1 LVLPLRIR
9 RIFSASMNGFDERV
23 VLAEVL
29 PGSIVKSVF
38 FLYGFFTQY
47 VLGVPAAI
55 GNELEIILEPCRL
68 AL

>member
-1 LVLPLRIR
+1 
-9 RIFSASMNGFDERV
+9 MNGFDERV
-23 VLAEVL
+23 VLAEAL

>member
-1 LVLPLRIR
+1 
-9 RIFSASMNGFDERV
+9 MNGFDERV
-23 VLAEVL
+23 VAAEFFPSSV
-29 PGSIVKSVF
+29 VEAVF
-38 FLYGFFTQY
+38 FLDRCFSQY